1 MRVYAGICSSWGIG
15 EDTRVSSAAAAM
27 RTVEALLRER
37 EAGGSFSG
45 VVGVKQ
51 GDQELLLD
59 AFGYASRAWSV
70 PTTVETR
77 FDTASITKLFTAVA
91 TLQLVEKG
99 AFALDTSVIR
109 YLGLEKTGISPAVT
123 PYHLLTHT
131 SGIADD
137 ADEEA
142 GERYEDV
149 FLERPNYSVIET
161 VDYLPQFVGKPPNFG
176 PGEGCRYCNVSYVL
190 LGLMIERAT
199 GSTYRSCVAEQVFA
213 PAGMNRSGF
222 FRMDVVEPGVAEGVE
237 AIEGEDGGIA
247 GWRRNIYSYP
257 PIGGPDGGAH
267 VTVGDL
273 LRFHR
278 AVIGGRLLG
287 PALTAELLSPKAR
300 HSARGAG
307 SHLMGF
313 GFEFET
319 DADEVVRCYWKE
331 GVNVGVSGILRH
343 YPRKD
348 ITFAVLAVGENA
360 AWGPIKAIDEAV
372 ANI

>member
-1 MRVYAGICSSWGIG
+1 M
-15 EDTRVSSAAAAM
+15 SSAAVAV
-27 RTVEALLRER
+27 RTLDALLREL
-37 EAGGSFSG
+37 EAADRFSG
-45 VVGVKQ
+45 VVGVMQ
-51 GDQELLLD
+51 GDRELLLD
-59 AFGYASRAWSV
+59 AFGYANRAWSI

-91 TLQLVEKG
+91 TLQLVEQG
-99 AFALDTSVIR
+99 AFALDTSVIG
-109 YLGLEKTGISPAVT
+109 YLGLKGSGISPAVT

-142 GERYEDV
+142 GERYEDL
-149 FLERPNYSVIET
+149 FLDRPNYAVTET
-161 VDYLPQFVGKPPNFG
+161 ADYLPQFLGKPPNFA
-176 PGEGCRYCNVSYVL
+176 PGEGCRYCNVGYVL

-199 GSTYRSCVAEQVFA
+199 GSTYREHVTEHVFA
-213 PAGMNRSGF
+213 RAGMNRSGF
-222 FRMDVVEPGVAEGVE
+222 FRMDVVESDIAEGVE
-237 AIEGEDGGIA
+237 AIEDEDGDIV

-278 AVIGGRLLG
+278 AVTEERLLG

-300 HSARGAG
+300 HSACGAG

-319 DADEVVRCYWKE
+319 DADDVVRCYWKE
-331 GVNVGVSGILRH
+331 GVNVGVSGMIRH
-343 YPRKD
+343 YPSKD
-348 ITFAVLAVGENA
+348 ITIAVLAVGENA
-360 AWGPIKAIDEAV
+360 AWSPIKAIDEAV

>member
-1 MRVYAGICSSWGIG
+1 M
-15 EDTRVSSAAAAM
+15 SSAAVAM
-27 RTVEALLRER
+27 RPVEALLREL
-37 EAGGSFSG
+37 EAADRFSG
-45 VVGVKQ
+45 AVGVEQ
-51 GDQELLLD
+51 GDQNLLLE
-59 AFGYASRAWSV
+59 AFGYASRAWSI
-70 PTTVETR
+70 PTTVDTR

-91 TLQLVEKG
+91 TLQLVEHG
-99 AFALDTSVIR
+99 AFALDTSVIG
-109 YLGLEKTGISPAVT
+109 YLELVETGISSAVT

-142 GERYEDV
+142 GERYEDL
-149 FLERPNYSVIET
+149 FLERPNYSVT
-161 VDYLPQFVGKPPNFG
+161 ATADYLPQFVGKPPNFA
-176 PGEGCRYCNVSYVL
+176 PGEGCRYCNVGYVL

-199 GSTYRSCVAEQVFA
+199 GSTYREYVTEHIFA
-213 PAGMNRSGF
+213 RAGMNRSGF
-222 FRMDVVEPGVAEGVE
+222 FRMDVAEPDVAEGVE
-237 AIEGEDGGIA
+237 AVEDESGGVV
-247 GWRRNIYSYP
+247 GWRRNIYSCP

-278 AVIGGRLLG
+278 AVADGRFLG
-287 PALTAELLSPKAR
+287 HALTAELLSPKAR

-319 DADEVVRCYWKE
+319 DADDVVRCYWKE
-331 GVNVGVSGILRH
+331 GVNVGVSGMLRH
-343 YPRKD
+343 YPMKD

-360 AWGPIKAIDEAV
+360 AWSPIKAIDEAV
-372 ANI
+372 ASI

>member
-1 MRVYAGICSSWGIG
+1 M
-15 EDTRVSSAAAAM
+15 SSAAVAV
-27 RTVEALLRER
+27 RTVEALLREL
-37 EAGGSFSG
+37 EAADRFSG
-45 VVGVKQ
+45 VVGVMQ
-51 GDQELLLD
+51 GDRELLRD
-59 AFGYASRAWSV
+59 AFGYANRTWSI

-91 TLQLVEKG
+91 TLQLIEHG
-99 AFALDTSVIR
+99 AFALDTSVIG
-109 YLGLEKTGISPAVT
+109 YLGLKGSGISPAVT

-142 GERYEDV
+142 GERYEDL
-149 FLERPNYSVIET
+149 FLERPNYSIIET
-161 VDYLPQFVGKPPNFG
+161 ADYLPQFVGKPPNFA

-199 GSTYRSCVAEQVFA
+199 GSTYRSYVAEHVFA
-213 PAGMNRSGF
+213 RAGMNRSGF
-222 FRMDVVEPGVAEGVE
+222 FRMDFVESDVAEGVE
-237 AIEGEDGGIA
+237 AIEDEDAGIV
-247 GWRRNIYSYP
+247 GWQRNIYSYP

-278 AVIGGRLLG
+278 AVTDGRLLG

-307 SHLMGF
+307 SHMMGY

-319 DADEVVRCYWKE
+319 DADDVVRCYWKE
-331 GVNVGVSGILRH
+331 GVNVGVSGMLRH
-343 YPRKD
+343 YPGKD

-360 AWGPIKAIDEAV
+360 AWSPIRAIDEAV

>member
-222 FRMDVVEPGVAEGVE
+222 FRMDVANRMSPRVSRRSRARTVA
-237 AIEGEDGGIA
+237 
-247 GWRRNIYSYP
+247 SP
-257 PIGGPDGGAH
+257 GGAATSTPTRRS
-267 VTVGDL
+267 VD
-273 LRFHR
+273 
-278 AVIGGRLLG
+278 
-287 PALTAELLSPKAR
+287 PTAAPMSP
-300 HSARGAG
+300 SATYCASTGQ
-307 SHLMGF
+307 S
-313 GFEFET
+313 
-319 DADEVVRCYWKE
+319 
-331 GVNVGVSGILRH
+331 S
-343 YPRKD
+343 
-348 ITFAVLAVGENA
+348 
-360 AWGPIKAIDEAV
+360 AV
-372 ANI
+372 AFSVPL

>member
-1 MRVYAGICSSWGIG
+1 M
-15 EDTRVSSAAAAM
+15 SSAALALGA
-27 RTVEALLRER
+27 VEELLREL
-37 EAGGSFSG
+37 EATDKFSG
-45 VVGVKQ
+45 VVGVTQ

-59 AFGYASRAWSV
+59 AFGYASRTWSI
-70 PTTVETR
+70 PATLETR

-91 TLQLVEKG
+91 TLQLVEHG
-99 AFALDTSVIR
+99 TFTLDTSMTA
-109 YLGLEKTGISPAVT
+109 YLGLEKTAISSAVT

-161 VDYLPQFVGKPPNFG
+161 ADYLPQFIGKPPNFA
-176 PGEGCRYCNVSYVL
+176 PGEGCRYCNVGYVL

-199 GSTYRSCVAEQVFA
+199 GSTYRSYISERVFI
-213 PAGMNRSGF
+213 PARMNRSGF
-222 FRMDVVEPGVAEGVE
+222 FRMDVVEPDLAEGVE
-237 AIEGEDGGIA
+237 VIEDDDGA
-247 GWRRNIYSYP
+247 TVGWRRNIYSYP
-257 PIGGPDGGAH
+257 PFGGPDGGAH

-278 AVIGGRLLG
+278 AVTGGRLLG

-300 HSARGAG
+300 HGARGTG
-307 SHLMGF
+307 SHWMGF

-319 DADEVVRCYWKE
+319 
-331 GVNVGVSGILRH
+331 N
-343 YPRKD
+343 
-348 ITFAVLAVGENA
+348 
-360 AWGPIKAIDEAV
+360 
-372 ANI
+372 